1 MAGESL
7 RCGDQRFWSLH
18 SCLALTGRFAC
29 SAIVTRFHHPR
40 SDTVVMV
47 VASSRVHY
55 WMPFLKPRRDIK
67 LVRRKIRR
75 RKYCIGYHHSG
86 DLSRNRLISKLLFR
100 VFPLPIFY
108 QPSRHF

>member
-1 MAGESL
+1 MAGDSL

-18 SCLALTGRFAC
+18 SCLALPDGFTC
-29 SAIVTRFHHPR
+29 LAIVTRFHHPR

-47 VASSRVHY
+47 VAALAFITGCRSSSHIETSNSYVGSSE
-55 WMPFLKPRRDIK
+55 K
-67 LVRRKIRR
+67 
-75 RKYCIGYHHSG
+75 KYCIAYHHSG